1 MVRMV
6 NHDNHIVN
14 SVSKYVG
21 MSLYLGTM
29 IVPVFFLF
37 LQKILL
43 YKTGIEAPKSRVDT
57 TNKIKEMMQT
67 RLSNNLENRIS

>member
-29 IVPVFFLF
+29 IVPVFFVLTKDF
-37 LQKILL
+37 TLQ
-43 YKTGIEAPKSRVDT
+43 
-57 TNKIKEMMQT
+57 NW
-67 RLSNNLENRIS
+67 N